1 MRKSGKELVFEL
13 FRLSD
18 QMVPSLAQDASEGLT
33 TKSGVYACHPAKQKT
48 LGDEGLS
55 RENVGG
61 ILCQEAL
68 LGEGGI
74 Q

>member
-1 MRKSGKELVFEL
+1 
-13 FRLSD
+13 
-18 QMVPSLAQDASEGLT
+18 MVPSLAQDASEGLT